1 MTVDRMD
8 LKVQFYNISNHLE
21 QADFIP
27 SDAVDIYDIVMY
39 ASQIQPDRAS
49 KLTID
54 H

>member
-8 LKVQFYNISNHLE
+8 LKVQFYNISNPLE
-21 QADFIP
+21 QTDFIP
-27 SDAVDIYDIVMY
+27 SDVADIYDIVMY

-49 KLTID
+49 ELTID